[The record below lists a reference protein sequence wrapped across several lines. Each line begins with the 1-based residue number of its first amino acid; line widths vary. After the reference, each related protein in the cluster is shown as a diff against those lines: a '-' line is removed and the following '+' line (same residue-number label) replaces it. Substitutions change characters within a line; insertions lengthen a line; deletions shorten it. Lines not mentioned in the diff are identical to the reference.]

1 MKIII
6 QYIFNDP
13 IRGVF
18 IPDNLFD
25 LEEAQQEIN
34 KLKERVYNLQ
44 LRERQ
49 SREAIISA
57 EKRINKILEN
67 TSDGFLSLDDNL
79 RITTFNAAAEK
90 ILKQSKHEILGMNVF
105 DVFPQIKGSFFEQ
118 KYYEALESNKKI
130 CFETY
135 FGKPPSETWYYFKII
150 PNSSDVSIFLRDINK
165 EKKIETRL
173 LEKESEYQLLTENA
187 TDMIS
192 THDASGKYLY
202 VSPYV
207 ENILGYLPEEIIGQN
222 AYNFM
227 HPQDISFI
235 HKYQLN
241 TLYNDNKDF
250 IEYRL
255 RKKDGNYVWVESSA
269 RAVKEASGDFVCFIT
284 ITRDL
289 SHRKKA
295 EKALKESEIYYK
307 TIFENTGTA
316 TIIIEDGKTI
326 SRVNSEFEKLY
337 GAPKEDIEGKAKWTS
352 FVHPDYLE
360 MMIEYHEKRSLDPD
374 SVPRNYEFKFLDHN
388 QQVKDVHVT
397 VAIIPGTQRR
407 LISLIDVTQRNKAI
421 ERLKWQLKVNKSL
434 NKVYAPLVSSQT
446 NLEDIASVILN
457 QALELTGSPMGYVG
471 EIIPETRSMA
481 IISMVHPLSEEY
493 STNPILGLDEKHF
506 YGDLMQQSVD
516 KKESF
521 ISNNVASYKT
531 DTYES
536 RLKIDKYLSIPVL
549 DEVEVVGQISVSNS
563 PDDYDEKDVEA
574 VERLADFYT
583 LALQRV
589 RNEEKIM
596 ESLREKKLLLR
607 EIHHRVKNN
616 LQIISSLLNLQSQYM
631 KDEETQSVFIESKN
645 RVKSMALIHEKL
657 YRSSSLA
664 HIDFEDYVESLVE
677 NLIYSY
683 MDVSAS
689 IKTEI
694 DVKDIY
700 LNIDT
705 AIPCGL
711 IINELVSNS
720 LKHAFPDS
728 KGTIKIKM
736 RRKEGECLL
745 KVCDDGSGFP
755 KEIDFKNTE
764 SLGMQLINS
773 LVIQLD
779 GNIEM
784 LNESGTCFKINIKES
799 NYKKRV

>member
-1 MKIII
+1 MN
-6 QYIFNDP
+6 IFD
-13 IRGVF
+13 
-18 IPDNLFD
+18 
-25 LEEAQQEIN
+25 A
-34 KLKERVYNLQ
+34 
-44 LRERQ
+44 
-49 SREAIISA
+49 
-57 EKRINKILEN
+57 
-67 TSDGFLSLDDNL
+67 
-79 RITTFNAAAEK
+79 
-90 ILKQSKHEILGMNVF
+90 
-105 DVFPQIKGSFFEQ
+105 FPLIKGSFFEQ
-118 KYYEALESNKKI
+118 KYYESVENNKKI

-135 FGKPPSETWYYFKII
+135 FGKPPSEKWYYFKII

-173 LEKESEYQLLTENA
+173 LEKESEYKLLTENA

-192 THDASGKYLY
+192 THDAGGKYLY

-207 ENILGYLPEEIIGQN
+207 KNILGYLPEEIIGQN
-222 AYNFM
+222 AYNFI
-227 HPQDISFI
+227 HPQDISII
-235 HKYQLN
+235 HQYQLN
-241 TLYNDNKDF
+241 TLYNDNKNF
-250 IEYRL
+250 VEYRL
-255 RKKDGNYVWVESSA
+255 RKKDGSYIWVESSA

-289 SHRKKA
+289 THRKKA

-316 TIIIEDGKTI
+316 TIIIENGKTI

-337 GAPKEDIEGKAKWTS
+337 GAPKEDIEGKKKWTS
-352 FVHPDYLE
+352 FVHSDDLE
-360 MMIEYHEKRSLDPD
+360 MMIEYHKKRSVDPD
-374 SVPRNYEFKFLDHN
+374 SVPSNYEFKFLDHN
-388 QQVKDVHVT
+388 QQVKDVNIT
-397 VAIIPGTQRR
+397 VAIIPGTHRR
-407 LISLIDVTQRNKAI
+407 LISLIDITERNKAI
-421 ERLKWQLKVNKSL
+421 ERLKWQLRVNESL

-457 QALELTGSPMGYVG
+457 QALKLTGSPRGYVG

-481 IISMVHPLSEEY
+481 IISMTHPLSEEY
-493 STNPILGLDEKHF
+493 YSTNPILRLDEKNF
-506 YGDLMQQSVD
+506 YGDLMRQSLD

-521 ISNNVASYKT
+521 FSNDVASYKT
-531 DTYES
+531 DNNEGH
-536 RLKIDKYLSIPVL
+536 LKIHKFLSVPVL
-549 DEVEVVGQISVSNS
+549 DEGKVVGQISVSNS
-563 PDDYDEKDVEA
+563 PEDYNKKDMEA

-589 RNEEKIM
+589 KKEEKIL
-596 ESLREKKLLLR
+596 ESLREKNLLLR

-616 LQIISSLLNLQSQYM
+616 LQIISSLLNLQSQCLED
-631 KDEETQSVFIESKN
+631 KETQNVFIESKN

-664 HIDFEDYVESLVE
+664 HINFGDYVESLVE
-677 NLIYSY
+677 SLIYSY
-683 MDVSAS
+683 MDFSAN

-694 DVKDIY
+694 DINDIY

-728 KGTIKIKM
+728 KGIIKIKM
-736 RRKEGECLL
+736 RMNEDKYLL

-755 KEIDFKNTE
+755 PEIDFKNTE

-779 GNIEM
+779 GDIEM
-784 LNESGTCFKINIKES
+784 VNETGTCFIINIKES
-799 NYKKRV
+799 IYEKRL